1 MRTTIAFAVTFLA
14 LATMTTAQAQAPMAP
29 PTDAAATMR
38 EAGRE
43 ANEAA
48 DAAREAARLALQAS
62 KAAVKDAPKQS
73 ADMIGKLVTDAA
85 DAATRAETKIAE
97 ANRAAGV
104 SANASMRKAA
114 DSARKSVEATQAA
127 VRKSTG
133 CHGGLGQLQHGGGP
147 AGGIRGACVHCPGRN
162 GHRERRPRRSR
173 GRPDHL
179 GPRHGAGP
187 GPRLTPV
194 GRSFRTGTSRRT
206 TMAMS
211 KMART
216 CEEAA
221 HQHDRAAA
229 HYRHSAK
236 HLEKGEHAAAAK
248 ERDLALD
255 HSEKARID
263 EVGLRPDGL
272 ALNERTVSEAAW
284 HFMG

>member
-1 MRTTIAFAVTFLA
+1 
-14 LATMTTAQAQAPMAP
+14 
-29 PTDAAATMR
+29 
-38 EAGRE
+38 
-43 ANEAA
+43 
-48 DAAREAARLALQAS
+48 
-62 KAAVKDAPKQS
+62 
-73 ADMIGKLVTDAA
+73 
-85 DAATRAETKIAE
+85 
-97 ANRAAGV
+97 
-104 SANASMRKAA
+104 
-114 DSARKSVEATQAA
+114 
-127 VRKSTG
+127 
-133 CHGGLGQLQHGGGP
+133 
-147 AGGIRGACVHCPGRN
+147 
-162 GHRERRPRRSR
+162 
-173 GRPDHL
+173 
-179 GPRHGAGP
+179 
-187 GPRLTPV
+187 
-194 GRSFRTGTSRRT
+194 
-206 TMAMS
+206 MAMS